1 MEQVMQTLKRTDA
14 EERIAVLRMEI
25 DYELAGLY
33 DAMMEE
39 NVDKSN
45 ECKDRLEQL
54 RMEFIRLEA

>member
-33 DAMMEE
+33 DAMVEG
-39 NVDKSN
+39 NIDKSS
-45 ECKDRLEQL
+45 EYKESLEQL
-54 RMEFIRLEA
+54 RLELIRLEA